1 MIITIDGIDRTGKD
15 TLHRY
20 IERLSNFRYV
30 INTRGILTQIAYNL
44 KFDRG
49 YTYNLDEYKNDVIIF
64 LTAEPEDLEVRF
76 KMTGE
81 PKLNSNKTLKEG
93 IEEDLELFNNIV
105 YSLEEQGYIVLKYN
119 TSFVTP
125 YRIALDVIDELKE
138 LEKKGK
144 IRI

>member
-1 MIITIDGIDRTGKD
+1 MILTIDGIDRTGKD
-15 TLHRY
+15 TLHKY

-49 YTYNLDEYKNDVIIF
+49 YTYDLDEYKNDVIIY
-64 LTAEPEDLEVRF
+64 LTAEPDDLEVRF

-81 PKLNSNKTLKEG
+81 PKLNANKTLKEG
-93 IEEDLELFNNIV
+93 IEEDIDLFNGII
-105 YSLEEQGYIVLKYN
+105 YSLKEKGYTVLEYN
-119 TSFVTP
+119 TSFTTP
-125 YRIALDVIDELKE
+125 YRIALDIIDELNE

-144 IRI
+144 IKI